1 MILNKILMYDADRL
15 HYIITR
21 FLNRDHV
28 LGSLKNIKVSL
39 RNSVQYNKQE
49 LIFLHFIKAEKNLC
63 LFMYVDIM
71 QINNLIWENISC
83 IGVQI

>member
-49 LIFLHFIKAEKNLC
+49 LIFLHFIKAEKN
-63 LFMYVDIM
+63 
-71 QINNLIWENISC
+71 
-83 IGVQI
+83 

>member
-28 LGSLKNIKVSL
+28 LGSLKKYKSL
-39 RNSVQYNKQE
+39 TKKFSTV
-49 LIFLHFIKAEKNLC
+49 
-63 LFMYVDIM
+63 
-71 QINNLIWENISC
+71 
-83 IGVQI
+83 